1 MLSTLWA
8 SRRQEAP
15 VSTRQ
20 HDDTPPSGPP
30 PARRGAASGTASGTS
45 GTRAPAAGLRVIK
58 GGGQRR
64 PDEPLAS
71 RDAVARVLME
81 AGVDLLLRRI
91 SPTRAAEIE
100 KKVDRVLDLFDRV
113 DAAPLLMPVLQR
125 HLDDLEALMRE
136 TREVRSPARR
146 GG

>member
-1 MLSTLWA
+1 MLSTLGA
-8 SRRQEAP
+8 SRRQEAS
-15 VSTRQ
+15 VSSRQ
-20 HDDTPPSGPP
+20 HDDNSTSGQPSG
-30 PARRGAASGTASGTS
+30 R
-45 GTRAPAAGLRVIK
+45 RAPSPVRSPAGGLRVIK

-64 PDEPLAS
+64 QDEPLTS

-100 KKVDRVLDLFDRV
+100 HKVDRVLDLFDRV

>member
-20 HDDTPPSGPP
+20 HDDTTPSGPP
-30 PARRGAASGTASGTS
+30 PARRAAAPG
-45 GTRAPAAGLRVIK
+45 RAPGAGLRVIK

-91 SPTRAAEIE
+91 SPARAAEIE

>member
-1 MLSTLWA
+1 MS
-8 SRRQEAP
+8 S
-15 VSTRQ
+15 RQ
-20 HDDTPPSGPP
+20 HDDTSPSGSV
-30 PARRGAASGTASGTS
+30 SGG
-45 GTRAPAAGLRVIK
+45 RAPSPGRPAAGRFRVIQ
-58 GGGQRR
+58 GEGQRR
-64 PDEPLAS
+64 RDEPLTS

-100 KKVDRVLDLFDRV
+100 HKVDRVLDLFDRV

-136 TREVRSPARR
+136 TRQVSSPARR

>member
-1 MLSTLWA
+1 MLSTLRA
-8 SRRQEAP
+8 SRQQEAS
-15 VSTRQ
+15 VSSRQ
-20 HDDTPPSGPP
+20 HDDNSTSGQPPGRRAPSPVRP
-30 PARRGAASGTASGTS
+30 PAG
-45 GTRAPAAGLRVIK
+45 GLRVIT

-64 PDEPLAS
+64 QDEPLTS

-91 SPTRAAEIE
+91 SPARAAEIE
-100 KKVDRVLDLFDRV
+100 HKVDRVLDLFDRV
-113 DAAPLLMPVLQR
+113 DAAPLLMPLLQR

-136 TREVRSPARR
+136 TRQVRSPARR